1 MLNRKNEEDISV
13 LSENS
18 DVTDY
23 AKKYQSED
31 IYSIF
36 ADTLEPKEEI
46 LWSMKKSK
54 KLSNTEKE
62 NLRKSLFM
70 GIISLAASVF
80 IFMASYL
87 PAKSMDIEIIF
98 ISLIFMII
106 GLWILKT
113 GIPKTNIWYAITNKK
128 VIIFQK
134 GKNEKFSSYNF
145 ANIVDIHL
153 NKDKNR
159 KYNLSFSITKTS
171 APNQVVI
178 TIGNNITTIYGIS
191 IEEYEYVYNLLK
203 DNAEKSSNPIK
214 GLI

>member
-1 MLNRKNEEDISV
+1 MLNRKNEEYISV

-106 GLWILKT
+106 GL
-113 GIPKTNIWYAITNKK
+113 
-128 VIIFQK
+128 
-134 GKNEKFSSYNF
+134 
-145 ANIVDIHL
+145 
-153 NKDKNR
+153 
-159 KYNLSFSITKTS
+159 
-171 APNQVVI
+171 
-178 TIGNNITTIYGIS
+178 
-191 IEEYEYVYNLLK
+191 
-203 DNAEKSSNPIK
+203 
-214 GLI
+214 